1 MRLKRL
7 TAVFFIS
14 FFLCVQLS
22 FSQSYSY
29 PDQECLSCHGKPD
42 IAQIMS
48 DGKVRSLFVDPEEWS
63 QDIHH
68 KGQLL
73 CVDCHTFAN
82 PYFHFREGYIDVDCA
97 RCHPEE
103 AEEYLKNIHLAF
115 AIPSPGKELPLCF
128 HCHTKH
134 HVLLHDDPSSS
145 VHEKNIGETCGSCHA
160 EVMVKEVFAG
170 SSLGK
175 ISGHRK
181 GDIAEKFDMRV
192 CINCHYEDSAHGA
205 KRVYKDFCSRCHDV
219 RSMANVVMGPTHLAL
234 PRFSFLNYANSS
246 LALSFVIGIFIF
258 LGYRSRKSIA
268 NGFKSWLG
276 QMRIDD
282 EEEDIQKEEGK
293 EDKEKDLP
301 EPESPPEQAQE
312 EIKKEEP
319 EQKQESAEGHEP
331 VKEKG
336 EEEPAKEEDTPEEE
350 KEDAAPAQEEKPPP
364 QEADEKGENHI
375 LKKEEEKE
383 KESNTEESLQE
394 ETKKQEDNGNDG
406 QKETQ

>member
-14 FFLCVQLS
+14 FFLCVHLS

-29 PDQECLSCHGKPD
+29 SDQECLSCHGKPD
-42 IAQIMS
+42 IAQIMI

-73 CVDCHTFAN
+73 CVDCHTLAN
-82 PYFHFREGYIDVDCA
+82 PYFHFREGFIDVDCA

-103 AEEYLKNIHLAF
+103 AEEYQKNIHLAF
-115 AIPSPGKELPLCF
+115 AVPSPGKELPLCF

-160 EVMVKEVFAG
+160 EVMVKGVFTG
-170 SSLGK
+170 SSLVK

-192 CINCHYEDSAHGA
+192 CISCHYEDSAHGA

-219 RSMANVVMGPTHLAL
+219 RSMANVVMGPTHLTL
-234 PRFSFLNYANSS
+234 PRFSFLNYANSA

-258 LGYRSRKSIA
+258 FGYRSRKSIS
-268 NGFKSWLG
+268 NGVKSWLG

-282 EEEDIQKEEGK
+282 EEEDIRKEGGK
-293 EDKEKDLP
+293 EDKEKGLP
-301 EPESPPEQAQE
+301 EPESPAEHAQE

-319 EQKQESAEGHEP
+319 EQKQESAEGQEP

-350 KEDAAPAQEEKPPP
+350 KEDAAPAREEKPPP
-364 QEADEKGENHI
+364 EESAEKGEDHI
-375 LKKEEEKE
+375 LKKEEEE
-383 KESNTEESLQE
+383 EEPNTEESLQE
-394 ETKKQEDNGNDG
+394 ETEEHGDKENDG
-406 QKETQ
+406 QKGTQ

>member
-14 FFLCVQLS
+14 FFLCMQLS

-68 KGQLL
+68 KGRLL
-73 CVDCHTFAN
+73 CVDCHTLAN
-82 PYFHFREGYIDVDCA
+82 PYLHFREGFINVDCA

-103 AEEYLKNIHLAF
+103 AEEYQKNIHLEF
-115 AIPSPGKELPLCF
+115 AVPSPGKELPLCF

-145 VHEKNIGETCGSCHA
+145 VNEENIGETCGNCHA
-160 EVMVKEVFAG
+160 EVMVQGVFAG

-181 GDIAEKFDMRV
+181 GDISEKFDMTI
-192 CINCHYEDSAHGA
+192 CISCHYEDSAHGA

-219 RSMANVVMGPTHLAL
+219 RSMANVVMGPTHLTL
-234 PRFSFLNYANSS
+234 PRFSWLNYANSA
-246 LALSFVIGIFIF
+246 LTLSFVIGIFIF
-258 LGYRSRKSIA
+258 FGYRSRKSIA
-268 NGFKSWLG
+268 NGFKSWLEH
-276 QMRIDD
+276 MRI
-282 EEEDIQKEEGK
+282 EEEIKKEEGK
-293 EDKEKDLP
+293 EDKEMETPK
-301 EPESPPEQAQE
+301 PESPPEQVQE
-312 EIKKEEP
+312 EVKKEEP
-319 EQKQESAEGHEP
+319 GQKQESAEGLET
-331 VKEKG
+331 VKEEG
-336 EEEPAKEEDTPEEE
+336 EEEPAREEVSEEE
-350 KEDAAPAQEEKPPP
+350 KEDAVPAREERP
-364 QEADEKGENHI
+364 QPEEVDEKGENHTAQ
-375 LKKEEEKE
+375 KEEGQPD
-383 KESNTEESLQE
+383 TEEPLPE
-394 ETKKQEDNGNDG
+394 ETEGQEDKGNDG
-406 QKETQ
+406 EKGTQ

>member
-7 TAVFFIS
+7 TAIFFIP
-14 FFLCVQLS
+14 FFLCVQPS

-29 PDQECLSCHGKPD
+29 PDQECLACHGKPD

-48 DGKVRSLFVDPEEWS
+48 DGRVRSLFVDPEAWG

-73 CVDCHTFAN
+73 CVDCHTLAN

-103 AEEYLKNIHLAF
+103 AEEYQKNIHLSF
-115 AIPSPGKELPLCF
+115 AVPSPGKELPLCF

-134 HVLLHDDPSSS
+134 YVLRHDNPSSS

-160 EVMVKEVFAG
+160 EVMVKGVFTG
-170 SSLGK
+170 SSIGK

-192 CINCHYEDSAHGA
+192 CINCHYEDSAHGV
-205 KRVYKDFCSRCHDV
+205 KRVVKDFCSRCHDV
-219 RSMANVVMGPTHLAL
+219 RSTTNVVMGPTHLAL
-234 PRFSFLNYANSS
+234 PSFSWLNYVNS
-246 LALSFVIGIFIF
+246 ALVLFFIIGILMFI
-258 LGYRSRKSIA
+258 GYRSRKSIA
-268 NGFKSWLG
+268 NGVKSWLER
-276 QMRIDD
+276 MRLE
-282 EEEDIQKEEGK
+282 EEEDIQTEEGK
-293 EDKEKDLP
+293 EDKEKDVPQP
-301 EPESPPEQAQE
+301 EFPPEHIQE
-312 EIKKEEP
+312 EIKKEKS
-319 EQKQESAEGHEP
+319 EQKKESTEGNEP

-336 EEEPAKEEDTPEEE
+336 EEEPAKEEDFPKEEGVE
-350 KEDAAPAQEEKPPP
+350 SAPAQEEKPHP
-364 QEADEKGENHI
+364 EEVDEKGENQI
-375 LKKEEEKE
+375 LQQEEDQSDAEKPR
-383 KESNTEESLQE
+383 QE
-394 ETKKQEDNGNDG
+394 ETKGQEDNGNDG

>member
-7 TAVFFIS
+7 TAVFFIP

-29 PDQECLSCHGKPD
+29 SDKECLSCHGKPD

-48 DGKVRSLFVDPEEWS
+48 DGKVRSLFVDPEKWS

-73 CVDCHTFAN
+73 CVDCHTLAN

-103 AEEYLKNIHLAF
+103 AEEYQKNIHLAF
-115 AIPSPGKELPLCF
+115 AAPSPGKELPLCF

-134 HVLLHDDPSSS
+134 HVLLHDDPLSS

-160 EVMVKEVFAG
+160 EVMIKGVFTG

-192 CINCHYEDSAHGA
+192 CISCHYEDSAHGV
-205 KRVYKDFCSRCHDV
+205 KRIYKDFCSRCHDV

-234 PRFSFLNYANSS
+234 PSVSWLNYVNRA
-246 LALSFVIGIFIF
+246 LVLSFFIGIFMFI
-258 LGYRSRKSIA
+258 GYRSRKRIA
-268 NGFKSWLG
+268 NGLKSWFEH
-276 QMRIDD
+276 MRM

-293 EDKEKDLP
+293 EDKEKDAP
-301 EPESPPEQAQE
+301 EPESPPEKAHE
-312 EIKKEEP
+312 ETIKEEP
-319 EQKQESAEGHEP
+319 EQKQESPEGHEP
-331 VKEKG
+331 GEEKG
-336 EEEPAKEEDTPEEE
+336 EEEPAKKEDTPKEERA
-350 KEDAAPAQEEKPPP
+350 DAAPAQEEKPPP
-364 QEADEKGENHI
+364 EEVDEKGENQI
-375 LKKEEEKE
+375 LKKEEQPD
-383 KESNTEESLQE
+383 TEESLQE
-394 ETKKQEDNGNDG
+394 ETKEQEDNGNDG

>member
-14 FFLCVQLS
+14 FFICVQVS

-29 PDQECLSCHGKPD
+29 SDQECLSCHGKPD

-82 PYFHFREGYIDVDCA
+82 PYLHFREGFIDVDCA

-103 AEEYLKNIHLAF
+103 AEEYQKNIHLAF
-115 AIPSPGKELPLCF
+115 SVPSPGKELPLCF

-145 VHEKNIGETCGSCHA
+145 VHEENIGETCGSCHA
-160 EVMVKEVFAG
+160 EVMVKGVFKG
-170 SSLGK
+170 SYTGK

-181 GDIAEKFDMRV
+181 GDISEKFDMTI
-192 CINCHYEDSAHGA
+192 CINCHYEDSAHGS
-205 KRVYKDFCSRCHDV
+205 KRVYKNFCSRCHDV
-219 RSMANVVMGPTHLAL
+219 RSMANFVMGPTHLAL
-234 PRFSFLNYANSS
+234 PRFSFLNYANSA

-258 LGYRSRKSIA
+258 FGFRSRKSIA
-268 NGFKSWLG
+268 NSVKSWIEH
-276 QMRIDD
+276 MRIEK
-282 EEEDIQKEEGK
+282 EEIQKEEGAK
-293 EDKEKDLP
+293 DKEKDLP
-301 EPESPPEQAQE
+301 EPESPPDQAQKD
-312 EIKKEEP
+312 IKKEEP
-319 EQKQESAEGHEP
+319 EQKQEMKEGQEP
-331 VKEKG
+331 EEEKEK
-336 EEEPAKEEDTPEEE
+336 EEPAKEEKVPEEK
-350 KEDAAPAQEEKPPP
+350 KEDAAPAREEKPPP
-364 QEADEKGENHI
+364 EEADEKGENHI
-375 LKKEEEKE
+375 LKKEEEHPD
-383 KESNTEESLQE
+383 TEEPLEE
-394 ETKKQEDNGNDG
+394 ETNRQEDNGNDG
-406 QKETQ
+406 QKGTQ